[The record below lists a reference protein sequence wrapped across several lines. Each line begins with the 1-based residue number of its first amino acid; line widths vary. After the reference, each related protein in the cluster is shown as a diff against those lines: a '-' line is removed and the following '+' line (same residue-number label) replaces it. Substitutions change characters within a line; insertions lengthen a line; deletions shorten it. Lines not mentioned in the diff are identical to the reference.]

1 PLLGRVILQ
10 LKDRADLAAGA
21 ENHFPRQFGDFSG
34 AKTRL
39 DREQN
44 NQTVAIRMPRA
55 FGEKQEI
62 VDVIAREYLGLFAR
76 HLVQIKLQ
84 ADSSSFES
92 GRNGNFMRFRLI

>member
-1 PLLGRVILQ
+1 VILQ
-10 LKDRADLAAGA
+10 LKDRADFAAGA

-62 VDVIAREYLGLFAR
+62 VDVVARKYLGLFAC
-76 HLVQIKLQ
+76 HLAQINCKPIL
-84 ADSSSFES
+84 AHSNLAATEISCGLD
-92 GRNGNFMRFRLI
+92 